1 VGVAAGEV
9 VLADAAAAFA
19 RALSNRL
26 IAVFALGSL
35 AHGGFSELVSDV
47 DIGLVLTDE
56 SRTSDADAIESV
68 AAEVRDSGTE
78 LHKRLSVFWA
88 TLSTL
93 ERGTGGGRFPPLDRL
108 DLIEHGRLL
117 VGHDPR
123 ENMTRPSRADV
134 FLVGAEFALDFLA
147 GEVGVRAPASTR
159 LGSMSPGDDSVTK
172 QLRDPALL
180 LAQGPRRLTK
190 LVLFPVRFLFT
201 AETGDVGTN
210 ALAVEHYLADPE
222 APAKQLIDA
231 ALGWRLSAPASTDE
245 AVTLLGQGLIPLYR
259 YFIDDHRQRL
269 VKMGRGDLAERYE
282 RWQARLLA

>member
-35 AHGGFSELVSDV
+35 AHGG
-47 DIGLVLTDE
+47 
-56 SRTSDADAIESV
+56 SDADAIESV
-68 AAEVRDSGTE
+68 AAEVRDRGTE

-93 ERGTGGGRFPPLDRL
+93 ERGTEGGRFPPLDRL

-147 GEVGVRAPASTR
+147 GEVSVRAPASTR

-201 AETGDVGTN
+201 AETGQVGTN

-245 AVTLLGQGLIPLYR
+245 VVTLLGQGLIPLYR